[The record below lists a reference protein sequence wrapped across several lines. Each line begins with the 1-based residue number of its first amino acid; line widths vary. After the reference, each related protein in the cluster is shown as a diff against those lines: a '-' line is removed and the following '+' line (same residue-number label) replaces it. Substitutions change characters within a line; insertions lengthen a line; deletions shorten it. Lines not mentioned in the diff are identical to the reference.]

1 MSKLIPTGEQVACVD
16 KIGRTQRLKIN
27 AGAGC
32 SKTTTLSM
40 VANATEAKSLYLAFN
55 KAMVEE
61 AKHKFPAWVTVKTTH
76 GLAYSVYGKELQH
89 KLKRPVGRYVNVC
102 GTGSEIARH
111 FSIRGIELPSGK
123 WITASGLGVAVKE
136 TVNRFE
142 YSADKK
148 LSRKHVSYSAVGNL
162 INDATFNR
170 AEYEALVVS
179 YAEILWKQ
187 RIDPRSPVLAMHDT
201 YLKLYQ
207 LSEPDL
213 SMYDVVYLDEAQ
225 DTNDCVLDIIYK
237 LKRKVVLVGDPYQQ
251 IYGWRGSVNA
261 MAKMDC
267 EETTLSTSFRFGQAV
282 ADVANLILNCNEPA
296 SLTLKGWEKLES
308 QIHKYLPED
317 VTTHARLYRTNAALI
332 ADGVAFIAEGKS
344 VAMEI
349 DVRDFVKTL
358 ESALAL
364 FEGRKSDVKHENIVP
379 FAEWSDLTAEA
390 QFVGGELARIA
401 AMVGKGE
408 AYRVMQVLADYKKPV
423 NPDIILTTAHKSK
436 GREFDVVVLAD
447 DFPSCWNNDG
457 EWVGL
462 TEMERNLLYVAAT
475 RAKLLLVI
483 NGTVQEIMERK
494 RHSSSGL
501 QLNIKSLQCIRDEVD
516 LFAFAQ
522 DSHNAIVKVM
532 ADDEYFDEQLNMA
545 YEDGMQPGEVPTELL
560 LMPSVSVSAVVPA
573 IDYRGNAEMLVKQ
586 NMAALGVFPTEVEEF
601 AVGPMSDFDIDGN
614 RIEED
619 V

>member
-1 MSKLIPTGEQVACVD
+1 VQ
-16 KIGRTQRLKIN
+16 KIKGTNRLKIN

-40 VANATEAKSLYLAFN
+40 VAHATEAKSLYLAFN

-61 AKHKFPAWVTVKTTH
+61 AKHKFPHWVTVKTTH

-123 WITASGLGVAVKE
+123 WITASGIGVSVKE

-148 LSRKHVSYSAVGNL
+148 ISRKHVSYSAVGNL
-162 INDATFNR
+162 INDMTFNKN
-170 AEYEALVVS
+170 EYEALVVS

-187 RIDPRSPVLAMHDT
+187 RIDPRSPILAMHDT

-225 DTNDCVLDIIYK
+225 DTNDCVLDIVSK
-237 LKRKVVLVGDPYQQ
+237 LKKKVVLVGDPYQQ

-261 MAKMDC
+261 MSKVDC

-282 ADVANLILNCNEPA
+282 AEIANVILNCNEPA
-296 SLTLKGWEKLES
+296 TLTLKGWDKLVSE
-308 QIHKYLPED
+308 IHKYLPEG
-317 VTTHARLYRTNAALI
+317 VETHARLYRTNAALI
-332 ADGVAFIAEGKS
+332 ADGVDFIVQGKNVS
-344 VAMEI
+344 MEI

-364 FEGRKSDVKHENIVP
+364 FEGRKNDVKHENIVP

-408 AYRVMQVLADYKKPV
+408 AYRVMQVLADYKKPL

-475 RAKLLLVI
+475 RAKQLLVI
-483 NGTVQEIMERK
+483 NSTVEEIVERARQK
-494 RHSSSGL
+494 GGL
-501 QLNIKSLQCIRDEVD
+501 ELRVKKIYVGVDEVSLANMIQEAEDD
-516 LFAFAQ
+516 LVSMS
-522 DSHNAIVKVM
+522 D
-532 ADDEYFDEQLNMA
+532 ADPHFEDTLQMA
-545 YEDGMQPGEVPTELL
+545 YEDGMEPEQVPTRLL
-560 LMPSVSVSAVVPA
+560 LMPELGKCSAVPA
-573 IDYRGNAEMLVKQ
+573 VDYCGSAEKLVREG
-586 NMAALGVFPTEVEEF
+586 MAGFGVFPSEVEDF
-601 AVGPMSDFDIDGN
+601 AVGPMADFTIDGYK
-614 RIEED
+614 IEED